1 MRRSLRQILSNCKQ
15 LLVHLKPKMSETP
28 ILYFDKRSPPVR
40 SNLLL
45 IQALNIPV
53 EYKLVD
59 LFKVEHL
66 SEEFLKVNP
75 LHTVPC
81 LKHGDLLLT
90 DSHAILMYLC
100 DVYGK
105 GSALE
110 IKGER
115 ERALILNRLMFNG
128 TVLFEREK
136 VIMVRTYDKKRRDFF

>member
-1 MRRSLRQILSNCKQ
+1 
-15 LLVHLKPKMSETP
+15 MSSPVP

-40 SNLLL
+40 SVLLL
-45 IQALNIPV
+45 IQALEIPM
-53 EYKLVD
+53 EYKLID

-66 SEEFLKVNP
+66 KQEFLNVNP

-81 LKHGDLLLT
+81 LKYNGLLLT

-105 GSALE
+105 ESTFE
-110 IKGER
+110 IKGIED
-115 ERALILNRLMFNG
+115 RAVVLNRLMFNG

-136 VIMVRTYDKKRRDFF
+136 IIMVRNSAVRLQN